1 MELRGAYGYENL
13 QADVRRLAMRHRF
26 VRTGSA
32 GRSVMGRQLPLI
44 RIGIG
49 PKRVHYNGAFHAHE
63 WITAPLLVRFAQA
76 YAAALQQGDERAR
89 RLFEATSLYLVPMV
103 NPDGVELVINGT
115 DPGGPEHQAVAQANG
130 GADWEE
136 ERRKGPRAPA
146 PRGYAGPSPLSEPEA
161 AAMAELTREQDFGLV
176 IAFHSQGEVIYWG
189 YGGHEPPEAE
199 RIVGRFAAAS
209 GYQPVRYAGS
219 GAGYKDW
226 FIQEFG
232 RPGFTVEVGRGVNP
246 LPVSQFEKI
255 WRANEPVMWEGLQVL
270 AEEV

>member
-44 RIGIG
+44 R
-49 PKRVHYNGAFHAHE
+49 
-63 WITAPLLVRFAQA
+63 
-76 YAAALQQGDERAR
+76 
-89 RLFEATSLYLVPMV
+89 M
-103 NPDGVELVINGT
+103 GT
-115 DPGGPEHQAVAQANG
+115 G
-130 GADWEE
+130 
-136 ERRKGPRAPA
+136 
-146 PRGYAGPSPLSEPEA
+146 PRGYASPSPLSEPEA
-161 AAMAELTREQDFGLV
+161 SAMAELTRAHNFGLV

-189 YGGHEPPEAE
+189 YGGHEPPVSEG
-199 RIVGRFAAAS
+199 IVGRFASVS
-209 GYQPVRYAGS
+209 GYQPIRYAGS

-246 LPVSQFEKI
+246 LPVSQFEGI
-255 WRANEPVMWEGLQVL
+255 WQAAEPIMWEGLQVL